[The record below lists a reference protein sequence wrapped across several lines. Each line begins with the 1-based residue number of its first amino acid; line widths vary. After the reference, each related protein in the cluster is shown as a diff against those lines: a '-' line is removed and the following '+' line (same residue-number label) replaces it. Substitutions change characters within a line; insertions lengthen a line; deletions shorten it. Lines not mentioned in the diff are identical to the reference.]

1 MIYSSLNIMK
11 KIFILFAAVMLLAA
25 CSKEKTFTIEGSFNI
40 PESYELADTVLTR
53 GPITGYVY
61 MLDLDG
67 EPLDSARII
76 EEKFSFSGV
85 VNSDQPYFAYLV
97 SEYAAGMFVIEPGD
111 MKAVIG
117 EPVAVTGTS
126 TNDAITNLMAR
137 VDTIGYMLYD
147 EMSALQEQN
156 PDSTL
161 DQNAIMEIY
170 GKYSSQVDHM
180 VDSIYQKNTEN
191 LLGVYC
197 ANVMTAQVQSA
208 AELEAALAT
217 FSDFVKNSELIQQHY
232 KYLQGSEAQYSG
244 GEDNLGN

>member
-1 MIYSSLNIMK
+1 MK

-40 PESYELADTVLTR
+40 PETYELADTILTR

-67 EPLDSARII
+67 QPLDSAQII
-76 EEKFSFSGV
+76 DEKFSFSGI
-85 VNSDQPYFAYLV
+85 VNADQPYFAYLV

-117 EPVAVTGTS
+117 EPVTVNGTS
-126 TNDAITNLMAR
+126 TNDAITALMAR
-137 VDTIGYMLYD
+137 VDTIGFMLYD

-161 DQNAIMEIY
+161 DQNVIMAIY
-170 GKYSSQVDHM
+170 TKYSEQVNTL
-180 VDSIYQKNTEN
+180 VDSLYQANTEN
-191 LLGVYC
+191 LIGVYC

-208 AELEAALAT
+208 YELESAIAP
-217 FSDFVKNSELIQQHY
+217 FSDYVKNSELIQQHL
-232 KYLQGSEAQYSG
+232 KYLQGDAAQYEG
-244 GEDNLGN
+244 GEDNLGD